1 MKILLF
7 VSSHCPH
14 CPAAEQIVKK
24 VVPDYYDHGLSL
36 KKIRIK
42 TKEGKK
48 RSLEYNVRAT
58 PTTLVLDDKGNE
70 IKRMV
75 GVVSEDNLRASIE
88 KLLGLRE
95 SFLSWIFGRKN
106 KSKI

>member
-1 MKILLF
+1 MKIILF

-24 VVPDYYDHGLSL
+24 GVPDYYDHGLSL

-48 RSLEYNVRAT
+48 RSLEYNIMAT
-58 PTTLVLDDKGNE
+58 PTTLILDDNGNE
-70 IKRMV
+70 LKRMV
-75 GVVSEDNLRASIE
+75 GVMSEDILRAAIE
-88 KLLGLRE
+88 KLLGLRQ
-95 SFLSWIFGRKN
+95 SFLSRIFGRGN
-106 KSKI
+106 KSN

>member
-42 TKEGKK
+42 TKEGK
-48 RSLEYNVRAT
+48 
-58 PTTLVLDDKGNE
+58 LV
-70 IKRMV
+70 
-75 GVVSEDNLRASIE
+75 SWA
-88 KLLGLRE
+88 KL
-95 SFLSWIFGRKN
+95 I
-106 KSKI
+106 

>member
-14 CPAAEQIVKK
+14 CPVAEQIVKK
-24 VVPDYYDHGLSL
+24 VVPDYYDHGISL

-42 TKEGKK
+42 TKEGKR
-48 RSLEYNVRAT
+48 RSLAYNIRAT
-58 PTTLVLDDKGNE
+58 PTTLILDDEGNE

-75 GVVSEDNLRASIE
+75 GIVSEDNLRASIE
-88 KLLGLRE
+88 KLLGLRK
-95 SFLSWIFGRKN
+95 SFLSRIFGRKN
-106 KSKI
+106 ESKI

>member
-58 PTTLVLDDKGNE
+58 PTILVLNDKGNE

-95 SFLSWIFGRKN
+95 SFLSWIFGRK
-106 KSKI
+106 K

>member
-1 MKILLF
+1 MKVLLF

-14 CPAAEQIVKK
+14 CPAAEQILKK

-36 KKIRIK
+36 KKIRMK

-48 RSLEYNVRAT
+48 RSLEYNVRAI
-58 PTTLVLDDKGNE
+58 PTTLILDDNGNE

-75 GVVSEDNLRASIE
+75 GVMSEDSLRASIE
-88 KLLGLRE
+88 KLLGLRK
-95 SFLSWIFGRKN
+95 SFLSRIFGGKN
-106 KSKI
+106 ESKI

>member
-1 MKILLF
+1 MQILLF

-24 VVPDYYDHGLSL
+24 VVPDYQDYGCSV

-48 RSLEYNVRAT
+48 RSFEYHIRT
-58 PTTLVLDDKGNE
+58 IPTTLILDDNGNE

-75 GVVSEDNLRASIE
+75 GVMSEDSLRASIE
-88 KLLGLRE
+88 KLLGLRR
-95 SFLSWIFGRKN
+95 SFLSRIFDRKN
-106 KSKI
+106 RI